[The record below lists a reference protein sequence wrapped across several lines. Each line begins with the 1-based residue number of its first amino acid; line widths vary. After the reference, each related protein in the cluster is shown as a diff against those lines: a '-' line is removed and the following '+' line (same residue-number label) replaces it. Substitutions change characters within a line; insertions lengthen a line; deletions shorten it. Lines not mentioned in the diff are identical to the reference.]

1 MDSIENYV
9 ERLTAQIENNPHE
22 IKPYLDR
29 ALYFIHEK
37 NYKEAHSDINS
48 AIKVN
53 GRDANIYLIL
63 SKLYQLSGKT
73 QKSFEA
79 LSKAVKLAPDNP
91 NINIRS
97 AELYL
102 SIKEYKRAFSYLNE
116 ALTRY
121 PEDHEAFFLR
131 GKAFEELGDTI
142 KAVEDYQSCV
152 SINNQAFD
160 AYVKLGSLLS
170 KNNNPMAEGNL
181 YKAIRIK
188 PRAIEPLMLLGKY
201 YQDNNQPD
209 KAMTAYQEIITIDST
224 YKMAHYYA
232 GYILLMHEQ
241 NFQGAIIA
249 FTRALKIDPEYADTL
264 YRRGYAYELLGKL
277 DSAKFDYIKVMK
289 MKSNNDPAKQGINRI
304 DASFVSN

>member
-1 MDSIENYV
+1 
-9 ERLTAQIENNPHE
+9 
-22 IKPYLDR
+22 
-29 ALYFIHEK
+29 
-37 NYKEAHSDINS
+37 
-48 AIKVN
+48 
-53 GRDANIYLIL
+53 
-63 SKLYQLSGKT
+63 
-73 QKSFEA
+73 
-79 LSKAVKLAPDNP
+79 
-91 NINIRS
+91 
-97 AELYL
+97 
-102 SIKEYKRAFSYLNE
+102 
-116 ALTRY
+116 
-121 PEDHEAFFLR
+121 
-131 GKAFEELGDTI
+131 
-142 KAVEDYQSCV
+142 
-152 SINNQAFD
+152 
-160 AYVKLGSLLS
+160 
-170 KNNNPMAEGNL
+170 MAEGNL

-249 FTRALKIDPEYADTL
+249 FTRALKIDPEYADAL

-289 MKSNNDPAKQGINRI
+289 MKSNNDLAKQGISRI